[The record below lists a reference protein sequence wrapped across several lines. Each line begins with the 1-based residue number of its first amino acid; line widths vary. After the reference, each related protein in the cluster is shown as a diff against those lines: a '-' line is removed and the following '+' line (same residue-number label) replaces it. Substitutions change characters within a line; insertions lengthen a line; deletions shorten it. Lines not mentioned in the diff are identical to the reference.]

1 MKLRILD
8 LCSGLGGAS
17 EAFIQ
22 GGHVVFRIEN
32 NPLLAYLPHTH
43 TLDVLEWMDWL
54 PEMGHFDIVIAA
66 PPCTGFS
73 DGYHSPKSQAARAG
87 QLAEYEPDMAIVEA
101 CLAIFRYLNPTWR
114 ILENVR
120 GAGPYFRPLIGRPRQ
135 QIGPFFLWGDFPHI
149 EIDEFVHSKTQL
161 NTPADRA
168 KWPFELSFALLK
180 ACREQFTL
188 ARWS

>member
-8 LCSGLGGAS
+8 LDSGLGGAS
-17 EAFIQ
+17 EAFLQ
-22 GGHVVFRIEN
+22 AGHVVFRIEL
-32 NPLLAYLPHTH
+32 NPLLAYVPHTH

-54 PEMGHFDIVIAA
+54 PDMGHFDIVIAA

-73 DGYHSPKSQAARAG
+73 DGYHSPKSVAARAG
-87 QLAEYEPDMAIVEA
+87 TLDKYQPDMSNVLA
-101 CLAIFRYLNPTWR
+101 CLAIRDYLNPTWF

-120 GAGPYFRPLIGRPRQ
+120 GAGPYFRPLVGRPRQ
-135 QIGPFFLWGDFPHI
+135 QIGPFFLWGEFPHI
-149 EIDEFVHSKTQL
+149 EIDEFVHSKTKLTDPQE
-161 NTPADRA
+161 RA

-188 ARWS
+188 TRWQ